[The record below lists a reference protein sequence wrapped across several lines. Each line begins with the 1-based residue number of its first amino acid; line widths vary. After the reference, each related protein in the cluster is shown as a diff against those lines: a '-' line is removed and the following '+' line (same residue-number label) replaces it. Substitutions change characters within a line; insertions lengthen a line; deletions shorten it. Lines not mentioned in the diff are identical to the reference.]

1 MVSLS
6 SSLLPSRS
14 RSKDG
19 GVRLQQQRQRHR
31 ALGLQEGLTR
41 TARLRPRPRRLG
53 GLPRA
58 GGTLS
63 EEEEEKQELLLLSE
77 EVFERKG
84 CLLVVSF
91 DADAAPAPR
100 RLCISFCSPIVRTLF
115 EGRFM
120 YRFFALEARFCLLF
134 CISSKEKREKRGRR
148 SRARE
153 RRLQLKNPGQN
164 PHRRSAPRVE
174 GGVLLLW

>member
-1 MVSLS
+1 MVSSS

-31 ALGLQEGLTR
+31 ASGLREGPTR
-41 TARLRPRPRRLG
+41 RARLRPRPRRLG

-63 EEEEEKQELLLLSE
+63 EEEEEEQELLLSE

-84 CLLVVSF
+84 CMLVVSF

-100 RLCISFCSPIVRTLF
+100 RLCISFCSPIVRRLF

-120 YRFFALEARFCLLF
+120 YCFFALETRFCLFF
-134 CISSKEKREKRGRR
+134 CISSKEKREKRGKRA
-148 SRARE
+148 RARE
-153 RRLQLKNPGQN
+153 RRLQLKNLGQN
-164 PHRRSAPRVE
+164 PHRRSGPRVE
-174 GGVLLLW
+174 SGVLLLW